1 MNQEYITHWIIGIIC
16 ALVWFWGAQVGIPA
30 SAISLAAWIVPG
42 LLAHAVGT
50 SSMIPGVISDSVQKT
65 VAPSKL
71 PDEPIATNPETQ
83 GPAA

>member
-1 MNQEYITHWIIGIIC
+1 MNKDYITHWIVGIIC

-50 SSMIPGVISDSVQKT
+50 SSVNGSK
-65 VAPSKL
+65 APD
-71 PDEPIATNPETQ
+71 PAPTDTPAP
-83 GPAA
+83 PAA

>member
-1 MNQEYITHWIIGIIC
+1 MSRDYVAHWVIGIIC

-50 SSMIPGVISDSVQKT
+50 ASTKPN
-65 VAPSKL
+65 AP
-71 PDEPIATNPETQ
+71 EPPVTETP
-83 GPAA
+83 PA